1 MKKIIVNQRKQRN
14 RWKLVGITCII
25 CASLVGCSASR
36 SSSVSSPT
44 ETAEYNESAVQ
55 ESYQNIKTDQ
65 VYDMSAEAAATAEAG
80 GAMVDGRQNMA
91 AEEIPAASPEVMQ
104 DKQPDTD
111 LGPMSSRKLIRNIDL
126 QVETKEFDQILVN
139 MENKVAQLGG
149 YVEMLNTNNGGYY
162 GESRYSRNA
171 TIVARIPAEKA
182 KDFVEH
188 VEQNSNITSR
198 NENVQDVTLEYVD
211 LESRKKVLSIEMERL
226 IVLLEKAE
234 KLEDI
239 FAIERRITE
248 VSYELDGMESRLRN
262 YDNLVEYSTVTLYI
276 QEVAS
281 ITAPQEAGTWEKISL
296 GFEKNI
302 VAVKQ
307 GLINFFSGVLISSP
321 LILMW
326 VIIIGL
332 ILVIVRQVYRM
343 RKKRKGLKNS
353 KIESNQIE
361 VEVIES
367 ENSQKTPKEK

>member
-91 AEEIPAASPEVMQ
+91 AEEPPAASSEVMQ
-104 DKQPDTD
+104 DKQTNTD
-111 LGPMSSRKLIRNIDL
+111 LGSMSSRKLIRNIDL

-321 LILMW
+321 LILLW

>member
-321 LILMW
+321 LILLW